1 MTTGK
6 EVHVDALH
14 EVSKNSLET
23 IRFNVTEFKGKQYA
37 DARVYYRD
45 DDGELKPT
53 RKGLCISPDLWPQFA
68 KGVERLGAELAKRGL
83 LVEVEVSSGPP

>member
-1 MTTGK
+1 M
-6 EVHVDALH
+6 DALY

-37 DARVYYRD
+37 DARAYYRD

-53 RKGLCISPDLWPQFA
+53 RKGLTISPDIWPGFVQ
-68 KGVERLGAELAKRGL
+68 GIERVGAELAERGL
-83 LVEVEVSSGPP
+83 IEKVEEEAEAPECGLSQG